1 VLNDQTRICVA
12 DSLHTLVIVIRAP
25 ADRGRGVLLLNVSET
40 EARVKYLDGF
50 VSVSFF
56 INQSQD
62 ALVEYVQ
69 WRTPAHLA
77 AAFRRPEF
85 NEHLAVIAQIAHAE
99 VGVYAVE
106 HVLPAASTPIHIG
119 PAFSNTA
126 NFQVLKLPS
135 EHMDAALSR
144 LVSWAESTTADSTSP
159 HSVVIHVDRANA
171 KVALFMRH
179 DLAQADSVWYSDPH
193 VADIERTP
201 GLTRYTTVS
210 APEGQGGPMRYV
222 MSPAGTHE
230 VNHE

>member
-1 VLNDQTRICVA
+1 VFTDQARICVA
-12 DSLHTLVIVIRAP
+12 DSLHTLVIVMHAP

-56 INQSQD
+56 INESQD
-62 ALVEYVQ
+62 TLVEYVQ
-69 WRTPAHLA
+69 WRTAAHLA

-85 NEHLAVIAQIAHAE
+85 NEHLPVVAQISHAE
-99 VGVYAVE
+99 VGFYGVE
-106 HVLPAASTPIHIG
+106 HVLPAVGAPMHIG
-119 PAFSNTA
+119 PAFCNTA
-126 NFQVLKLPS
+126 DFQVLKLPS

-144 LVSWAESTTADSTSP
+144 LVSWAERATAGSTSP
-159 HSVVIHVDRANA
+159 HSIVIHVDRANA
-171 KVALFMRH
+171 KVALIMRH
-179 DLAQADSVWYSDPH
+179 DPAHANSVWYSDPE

-222 MSPAGTHE
+222 MSPARTHE
-230 VNHE
+230 VSRE